1 MTEKDRI
8 YFLGEEIERAK
19 KRVSEWPEWLRANAH
34 FVGSN
39 HPSEETWP
47 DVEPDVD
54 EAKPR
59 PGE

>member
-19 KRVSEWPEWLRANAH
+19 KRVSEWPEWLRRTAH

-39 HPSEETWP
+39 HPEEVW
-47 DVEPDVD
+47 PDVD
-54 EAKPR
+54 EEQPKPA
-59 PGE
+59 E